1 MRFKADYLNE
11 LERMLEKSYKETSQ
25 FKHRN
30 FRYYDQISFIYAKD

>member
-1 MRFKADYLNE
+1 MVVAEDAGWNSYIS
-11 LERMLEKSYKETSQ
+11 SYKETSQ